1 MMTYYKFLVIGDEI
15 LKGQVKDT
23 NSYYMCNL
31 LYKCGI
37 KMKKVSGEKFNLLQQ
52 LYITRYIL

>member
-37 KMKKVSGEKFNLLQQ
+37 KMKKVSGEKFNLQQ
-52 LYITRYIL
+52 